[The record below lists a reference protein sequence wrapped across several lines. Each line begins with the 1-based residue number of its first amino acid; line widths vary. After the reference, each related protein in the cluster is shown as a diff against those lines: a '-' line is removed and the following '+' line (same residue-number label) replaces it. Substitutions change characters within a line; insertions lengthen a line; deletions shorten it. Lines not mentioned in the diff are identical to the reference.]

1 MWENVSFWI
10 FFSKFFLCVC
20 MCVKCSKKDKVT
32 AHAGDTSS
40 TIYEDTNV
48 SERKVAIHNQENL

>member
-1 MWENVSFWI
+1 
-10 FFSKFFLCVC
+10 